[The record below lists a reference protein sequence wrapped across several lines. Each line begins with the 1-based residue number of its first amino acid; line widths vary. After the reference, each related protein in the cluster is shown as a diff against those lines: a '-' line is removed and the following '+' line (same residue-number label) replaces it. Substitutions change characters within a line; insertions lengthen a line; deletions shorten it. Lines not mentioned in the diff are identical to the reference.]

1 MKQVMIIRTDIKMSK
16 GKVAA
21 QCCHGAIGAYQ
32 NTDTA
37 KIRSWEAE
45 GSKKVVLKVA
55 SVQELFELKEIAK
68 RLNVPNYLVKD
79 AGRTELPASTITCLA
94 IGPDEDEIIDKITQ
108 NLKLLG

>member
-32 NTDTA
+32 NTDTG
-37 KIRSWEAE
+37 KIRNWESD

-55 SVQELFELKEIAK
+55 SVEDLFELKEIAK
-68 RLNVPNYLVKD
+68 RLNVPNYLVRD

-94 IGPDEDEIIDKITQ
+94 IGPDEDEIIDKITRD
-108 NLKLLG
+108 LKLLG